1 MKSISKY
8 LAATLASLG
17 LAAGAAATD
26 FPKNEVRLVVNYG
39 AGGNTDVASRALA
52 KGMEKPLGKPVIVE
66 NKPGALG
73 TIGPGYVARQ
83 APDGYTVGVVTYS
96 TQAIMPHLMKL
107 PYTMDDF
114 DFVAGV
120 GRYRYGIT
128 VRADSPYKTLQDLV
142 EAAKKPNGVFFGA
155 PSSPNNLALLEL
167 GRLTGGKFEQVSYKS
182 GSETVTALLGGQ
194 VDVIVQNPSDV
205 LPHIRDGKLRMIASA
220 SPMRWPE
227 LPEVPTIQE
236 SGWPVQIDSWIGLA
250 TPRGAP
256 ADVLAKLQQA
266 ALAAVADPVTRD
278 SFEKLGVDPASLK
291 GSEYAELLKQGH
303 EEMGRMIRDA
313 NLPRIN

>member
-1 MKSISKY
+1 
-8 LAATLASLG
+8 
-17 LAAGAAATD
+17 
-26 FPKNEVRLVVNYG
+26 
-39 AGGNTDVASRALA
+39 
-52 KGMEKPLGKPVIVE
+52 
-66 NKPGALG
+66 
-73 TIGPGYVARQ
+73 
-83 APDGYTVGVVTYS
+83 
-96 TQAIMPHLMKL
+96 
-107 PYTMDDF
+107 
-114 DFVAGV
+114 
-120 GRYRYGIT
+120 
-128 VRADSPYKTLQDLV
+128 
-142 EAAKKPNGVFFGA
+142 
-155 PSSPNNLALLEL
+155 
-167 GRLTGGKFEQVSYKS
+167 
-182 GSETVTALLGGQ
+182 
-194 VDVIVQNPSDV
+194 
-205 LPHIRDGKLRMIASA
+205 MIASA